1 MFFFKQKTA
10 YELRSSDWSSDV
22 CSSDLLL
29 ADDKDD
35 VILATRD
42 GFVTRFSVSDLRM
55 FVGRN
60 STGVRGI
67 SLGKGDEVISA
78 SILRS
83 FQATAIERQ
92 AYLEGGTPRGKEDG
106 ATGHASG
113 KERVSE

>member
-1 MFFFKQKTA
+1 MIFFFMI
-10 YELRSSDWSSDV
+10 RRPP
-22 CSSDLLL
+22 CSTRTDTLFPYTTPFRALDDDNGNPVGRLMAVLL

-78 SILRS
+78 SIDRKS
-83 FQATAIERQ
+83 
-92 AYLEGGTPRGKEDG
+92 
-106 ATGHASG
+106 
-113 KERVSE
+113 VV